1 MHRRLRGLPPVLVLL
16 GGGVFVAVGIG
27 AWRYL
32 RSRKP
37 ASADGSDADELLLE
51 PGPMPV
57 AALPASTADGPPPT
71 VAASVLPQSRD
82 PQDVVE
88 GLVPTELAQE
98 SNLRLDLLIAA
109 AVIVAAIAVV
119 LLVSGSLG

>member
-1 MHRRLRGLPPVLVLL
+1 MPRRLRGLPPVLVLL

-32 RSRKP
+32 RRRKP
-37 ASADGSDADELLLE
+37 MLAEGPDADELLLE
-51 PGPMPV
+51 PGPIPI
-57 AALPASTADGPPPT
+57 AALPASTGDAPPPT